1 MKVVLHHNA
10 SPGFR
15 DELRKQAGSE
25 FEVVVVDAEDVA
37 GLRHEMK
44 TAEALFHV
52 LVPVKAEDMDGAPNL
67 RLIQKIGV
75 GVDTID
81 LEAARQRGVRVANMP
96 GTNSQ
101 AVAEFTLLL
110 MLGALRRVAYF
121 DAKLRAGQGWTLPP
135 ETFDSLGEVH
145 GKTVGLV
152 GYGQVSQRVAPA
164 LRALGATVIYND
176 LEPSPNAPDDWRPL
190 DEVLSKADVLS
201 LHVPLTAQTAGMI
214 NAASINR
221 MKRGLVLVNTARGG
235 LVNETD
241 LVQALRDGRVG
252 AAGLDALAHEPVA
265 PDNPLLSL
273 NNVVLAPHIAWLT
286 PETLSRSLTIAF
298 DNCRRVARGDVL
310 QYQIVPDARG

>member
-15 DELRKQAGSE
+15 DELQKQAGTE
-25 FEVVVVDAEDVA
+25 FEFVVVDAEDTA
-37 GLRHEMK
+37 GFHREMK
-44 TAEALFHV
+44 TAKALFHV
-52 LVPVKAEDMDGAPNL
+52 LVPVKAEDMDAAPHL

-81 LEAARQRGVRVANMP
+81 LEAARRRDIRVANMP

-110 MLGALRRVAYF
+110 MLGALRRLSYF
-121 DAKLRAGQGWTLPP
+121 DAKLRAGQGWALPP
-135 ETFDSLGEVH
+135 EIFDSLGEVR

-164 LRALGATVIYND
+164 LRALGANVIYHD
-176 LEPSPNAPDDWRPL
+176 LAPSPNAPDDWRPL
-190 DEVLSKADVLS
+190 DEVLSTADVLS

-214 NAASINR
+214 NASSISR
-221 MKRGLVLVNTARGG
+221 MKRGVVLVNTARGG
-235 LVNETD
+235 LVNEAD

-252 AAGLDALAHEPVA
+252 AAGLDALACEPVE
-265 PDNPLLSL
+265 PDNALLSL
-273 NNVVLAPHIAWLT
+273 DNVVLAPHIAWLT
-286 PETLSRSLTIAF
+286 PETLSRSLAIAF

-310 QYQIVPDARG
+310 QYQIIPDGRG